1 MLQVKRSERGLE
13 SRPPSSLASPD
24 ALLQQQQQET
34 ERREK
39 ERWKEALKE
48 VGDRLFMKSTSQLN
62 SHLGVS
68 VLALASPSLGTLK

>member
-13 SRPPSSLASPD
+13 SRPTSSLVSPD
-24 ALLQQQQQET
+24 ALLQQKKKKAEQE
-34 ERREK
+34 REM
-39 ERWKEALKE
+39 LKMAE
-48 VGDRLFMKSTSQLN
+48 VCYRLSMKSTSQSC